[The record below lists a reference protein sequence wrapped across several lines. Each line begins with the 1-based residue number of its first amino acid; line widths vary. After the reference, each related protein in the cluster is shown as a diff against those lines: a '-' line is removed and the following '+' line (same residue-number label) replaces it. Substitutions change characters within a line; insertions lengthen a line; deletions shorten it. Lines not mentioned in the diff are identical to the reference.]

1 MIPRRTGALLLTL
14 LAACSGNQRF
24 VRLDTGEGETIVH
37 TPRTSEVEP
46 VKLEGEEFRESLK
59 LLALQVR
66 LTASPRETVWKMFEL
81 DVLSG
86 EYLYLPRDRKL
97 VPMGSG
103 TPLEGA
109 LTEEEEK
116 LTSAYKSWCQRAY
129 HMDGDCLGGALVGD
143 RYLDLQGRYVLALAL
158 SKSPV
163 LDEMKN
169 ALGEMVTAQAVM
181 STALWTVSTLLV
193 LLALPEPVT
202 KILAAGMATTL
213 ILWVGVDTL
222 YNLVT
227 GWFQLMQ
234 EAREA
239 TTFEELREAG
249 ERYGKVMGR
258 DAARAFALLAMA
270 AIGQTASG
278 FTAKVPTLPGSAQ
291 AAMQADAQGGIWLPV
306 VGEVTE
312 VAVTGEGF
320 RVALAP
326 GALAMT
332 TRGGRGDQIEAHH
345 IGTRANDIST
355 LRGGPWTPRFRE
367 LFAKAGMKLE
377 DAENIVSIQG
387 HKGPH
392 PERYHRLVHERLDR
406 ATRTCRSM
414 AECRVR
420 LTRALEKLAEEIATP
435 GTELNQLVTRAEPR

>member
-1 MIPRRTGALLLTL
+1 LT
-14 LAACSGNQRF
+14 Q
-24 VRLDTGEGETIVH
+24 
-37 TPRTSEVEP
+37 
-46 VKLEGEEFRESLK
+46 
-59 LLALQVR
+59 
-66 LTASPRETVWKMFEL
+66 
-81 DVLSG
+81 
-86 EYLYLPRDRKL
+86 
-97 VPMGSG
+97 
-103 TPLEGA
+103 
-109 LTEEEEK
+109 EEEK
-116 LTSAYKSWCQRAY
+116 LTRDYTNWCRRAY
-129 HMDGDCLGGALVGD
+129 HMDGDCLGGALVAG
-143 RYLDLQGRYVLALAL
+143 RYLDMRGRYVLALAL

-163 LDEMKN
+163 LDELQN
-169 ALGEMVTAQAVM
+169 ALGEMVSAQAIM

-202 KILAAGMATTL
+202 KLLAAGMATTL

-239 TTFEELREAG
+239 TTFKGLREAG

-258 DAARAFALLAMA
+258 DAARAFVMLAMA
-270 AIGQTASG
+270 ALGQTASE

-291 AAMQADAQGGIWLPV
+291 VAMQAEAQGGIWLPV
-306 VGEVTE
+306 AGEVTE
-312 VAVTGEGF
+312 LAVTSEGF
-320 RVALAP
+320 RVTLAP

-332 TRGGRGDQIEAHH
+332 ARGGRGHRIEAHH

-367 LFAKAGMKLE
+367 LFAKAGMTLE

-406 ATRTCRSM
+406 ATRACRSM
-414 AECRVR
+414 VECRVR
-420 LTRALEKLAEEIATP
+420 LTRALEKLAEELSTP
-435 GTELNQLVTRAEPR
+435 GTELNQLVTRAVSR